1 MESRVVHPA
10 RSPGDLWERN
20 ITITTRQSEKLKPG
34 TLSPN
39 KGYMF
44 VVEGS
49 RPSEHVII
57 YAEKD
62 HLTDITFKELWGLSE
77 VRWVN
82 DKLIFMRVWWGR
94 IAATDMLF
102 DVETEQVPYAEMVT
116 DGAQAMQQYRESCP
130 ALGCTCIKKQ

>member
-1 MESRVVHPA
+1 
-10 RSPGDLWERN
+10 
-20 ITITTRQSEKLKPG
+20 
-34 TLSPN
+34 
-39 KGYMF
+39 MF